1 MIRVTELWAIAPT
14 LLTRIN
20 SPSINHEGGNLMEL
34 AVAIGLGL
42 WFVVMGVAATVRVF
56 KDFKD

>member
-1 MIRVTELWAIAPT
+1 
-14 LLTRIN
+14 
-20 SPSINHEGGNLMEL
+20 MEL

-42 WFVVMGVAATVRVF
+42 WFMVMGVAATARVF

>member
-1 MIRVTELWAIAPT
+1 
-14 LLTRIN
+14 
-20 SPSINHEGGNLMEL
+20 MEF

-42 WFVVMGVAATVRVF
+42 WFVVMGIAATARIF

>member
-1 MIRVTELWAIAPT
+1 
-14 LLTRIN
+14 
-20 SPSINHEGGNLMEL
+20 MEL
-34 AVAIGLGL
+34 AVAIGLGA